1 MILQQG
7 RSANSAVRLSSL
19 KTELWKSYCYIAR
32 FGKSRMDLFKTC
44 MIFAMLPLG
53 MPAFPSAPA
62 EPRAI
67 VFHLTVDPARPQTGL
82 FRADTAAFNR
92 LTLLPP
98 RANPGAETA
107 PAEIRC
113 INGAAADTVIY
124 GAPTRCARIEWRVRF
139 KDADDLATH
148 VAEQHNLYSAT
159 GWWALFEWGRIPRV
173 QGVADIT
180 VCARRAA
187 VQQTGAP
194 LCRQLP
200 PLNRPPLLLIFGAP
214 ALEYQALGRRFRIYT
229 DRAGRALLDP
239 ETRRRLDRQY
249 RYLSDLLPAPGGPA
263 EAVHIAWVGI
273 DKKRRAMGGAAGE
286 NAWIANYALSDN
298 ALDRAGRERL
308 FWISGHEAFH
318 MLNGHGYPLWIE
330 ESLAHYYGYKS
341 LTVSGPTLL
350 SPAREW
356 RRQRLPGVD
365 KDTGLLAA
373 HTRVQNGD
381 RRYYG
386 LFYGKGA
393 AFWQALDT
401 RLANN
406 GAALDRYLPLLAD
419 SSPQNGTLAPAFI
432 KAITQTIGQR
442 AFAELAAEY
451 LE

>member
-1 MILQQG
+1 MAAL
-7 RSANSAVRLSSL
+7 
-19 KTELWKSYCYIAR
+19 
-32 FGKSRMDLFKTC
+32 
-44 MIFAMLPLG
+44 IFAMLFPS
-53 MPAFPSAPA
+53 MSAFPSAPA
-62 EPRAI
+62 TPARPEPRAI
-67 VFHLTVDPARPQTGL
+67 VFHLTVDPAEPETGL
-82 FRADTAAFNR
+82 FQADTAAFNR

-98 RANPGAETA
+98 RANPVAETAA

-113 INGAAADTVIY
+113 INGDSSGAVIY

-139 KDADDLATH
+139 KRADDLATH
-148 VAEQHNLYSAT
+148 VAEQHNLYSET

-180 VCARRAA
+180 VCARRAVRQA
-187 VQQTGAP
+187 GVP
-194 LCRQLP
+194 LCRRLP

-214 ALEYQALGRRFRIYT
+214 GLEYRALGRRFRIYT
-229 DRAGRALLDP
+229 DRAGRALLDT
-239 ETRRRLDRQY
+239 EARRRLGRQY

-273 DKKRRAMGGAAGE
+273 DKSQRAMGGAAGE
-286 NAWIANYALSDN
+286 NAWIANYALTDN
-298 ALDRAGRERL
+298 GLDRAGRERL

-341 LTVSGPTLL
+341 LKVSGPTLP

-365 KDTGLLAA
+365 RETGLLAA

-419 SSPQNGTLAPAFI
+419 SSPQDGTLAPAFI
-432 KAITQTIGQR
+432 AAITKTIGQR

>member
-1 MILQQG
+1 
-7 RSANSAVRLSSL
+7 
-19 KTELWKSYCYIAR
+19 
-32 FGKSRMDLFKTC
+32 MDLFRTGL
-44 MIFAMLPLG
+44 IFVMLILG
-53 MPAFPSAPA
+53 MSALPSAPA
-62 EPRAI
+62 TPAQSEPPAI
-67 VFHLTVDPARPQTGL
+67 VFHLTVDPAEPQTGL
-82 FRADTAAFNR
+82 FQADTAAFNR

-98 RANPGAETA
+98 RANPVAETAA

-113 INGAAADTVIY
+113 INGAAAETVIY
-124 GAPTRCARIEWRVRF
+124 GAPMRCARIEWRVRF
-139 KDADDLATH
+139 KNADDLATH
-148 VAEQHNLYSAT
+148 VAEQHNLYSET

-173 QGVADIT
+173 QGGADIT
-180 VCARRAA
+180 VCARRAVRQA
-187 VQQTGAP
+187 GAP
-194 LCRQLP
+194 LCRRLP
-200 PLNRPPLLLIFGAP
+200 PPNRPPLLLIFGAP
-214 ALEYQALGRRFRIYT
+214 GLEYRAFGRRFRIYT
-229 DRAGRALLDP
+229 DRAGRALLDT
-239 ETRRRLDRQY
+239 EARRRLGRQY

-273 DKKRRAMGGAAGE
+273 DKAQGAMGGAAGE
-286 NAWIANYALSDN
+286 NAWIANYALTDN
-298 ALDRAGRERL
+298 GLDRAGRERL

-341 LTVSGPTLL
+341 LQVSGPTLL

-356 RRQRLPGVD
+356 RRQRLSGVD
-365 KDTGLLAA
+365 RDTGLLAA

-419 SSPQNGTLAPAFI
+419 SSPRDGALAPAFTA
-432 KAITQTIGQR
+432 AITKTIGQR